1 MATLTV
7 FDNVSLDGYF
17 TDAHDDNSWA
27 HSADPEWNQFV
38 AGNASGGGMLL
49 FGRKTYEQMVA
60 FWPTPQAEQRM
71 PLVARAM
78 NTMPKVVFSRTLPA
92 AGWSN
97 TRLISGDLVEE
108 VQALKAGDGPDMTI
122 LGSGTIVAQL
132 ARAGLIDTYQI
143 VILPLVVG
151 AGRTL
156 FEGVDRHVP
165 LRLVGARPFRNGNVV
180 LEYTSAA
187 AGPR

>member
-7 FDNVSLDGYF
+7 FNNVSLDGYF
-17 TDAHDDNSWA
+17 TDKHDDNGWA

-49 FGRKTYEQMVA
+49 FGRKTYEQMVG
-60 FWPTPQAEQRM
+60 FWPTPQAEQVM
-71 PLVARAM
+71 PVVARAI
-78 NTMPKVVFSRTLPA
+78 NAMPKVVFSRTLPA

-97 TRLISGDLVEE
+97 TRLISNNLVEQ

-122 LGSGTIVAQL
+122 LGSGSIVAQL
-132 ARAGLIDTYQI
+132 AEAGLVDTYQI
-143 VILPLVVG
+143 VILPLAIG

-156 FEGVDRHVP
+156 FEGVTRHLP
-165 LRLVGARPFRNGNVV
+165 LRLVGSRPFANGNVV
-180 LEYTSAA
+180 LEYT
-187 AGPR
+187 RV